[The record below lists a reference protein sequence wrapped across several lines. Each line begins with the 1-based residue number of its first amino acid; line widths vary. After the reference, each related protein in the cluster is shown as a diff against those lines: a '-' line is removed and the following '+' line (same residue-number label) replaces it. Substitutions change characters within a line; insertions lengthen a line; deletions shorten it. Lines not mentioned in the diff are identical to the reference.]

1 MYHGLDYLLNGLL
14 VNKDEKETFSRK
26 SYGKSTVCVN

>member
-1 MYHGLDYLLNGLL
+1 MDLTIFLNGLL

-26 SYGKSTVCVN
+26 SYGKITVCVN